1 MSVASQDSSKIKI
14 KPTSRKKKKE
24 FDVYS
29 AAILTKHISLPIT
42 NIGQNIKETL
52 KNIIVNEIEGKCIA
66 EGFIKSHSVDIITY
80 SNGVISGYLVNF
92 EVVIE
97 CLVCNPVEGMHL
109 SCIVKNITKAGIR
122 AQLYEENNPIIIF
135 IARDHNYK
143 SKNFSLVEVNQI
155 IKIRIIGQRFELN
168 DTYISVIGELLDSK
182 LKVKQ
187 KIKVA
192 TSDKSPVIVSDNI
205 ENLTPD
211 LSLKFDSIVK
221 DSVASGSIPLVPT
234 IENPTKEDL
243 DLDAAILSAL
253 EEHEPTLAEAPLP
266 SASPSPSE
274 AAAKPSP
281 TLKSPIASIVVPGPP
296 KLDSI
301 NPTSP
306 VKSDD

>member
-1 MSVASQDSSKIKI
+1 MSAASLDSSKIKI

-29 AAILTKHISLPIT
+29 AAILTKYISLPIT

-66 EGFIKSHSVDIITY
+66 EGFIKPHSVDIITY

-168 DTYISVIGELLDSK
+168 DIYISVIGELLDYK
-182 LKVKQ
+182 IKTKQ

-192 TSDKSPVIVSDNI
+192 TSDNSPVIVSDNI
-205 ENLTPD
+205 ESLSAD
-211 LSLKFDSIVK
+211 LPLKFDSLVK
-221 DSVASGSIPLVPT
+221 EPAVAPGSVSLVPT

-253 EEHEPTLAEAPLP
+253 EEHEPTLAEVPSEGA
-266 SASPSPSE
+266 SASPSGAVAE
-274 AAAKPSP
+274 P
-281 TLKSPIASIVVPGPP
+281 TANS
-296 KLDSI
+296 
-301 NPTSP
+301 
-306 VKSDD
+306 